1 MPRSLV
7 RELNFLNRWFVR
19 RSFVREKSLPKALI
33 CAPLSFSAP
42 LDFLLYSLLRSERKS
57 GLVLPCAMGNAVV

>member
-1 MPRSLV
+1 MLRILDKDKAPIKGLRVYKDYCIEGVLD
-7 RELNFLNRWFVR
+7 LNN
-19 RSFVREKSLPKALI
+19 KT
-33 CAPLSFSAP
+33 LSFSAP